1 MSDTSNA
8 IAPTKPRARSRL
20 TNGTS
25 LLSGV
30 DGRGTWARRMRDLI
44 EAHTSDLGGVDV
56 CSQAER
62 SLVRRVATLSVEL
75 EHLEARFA
83 LADGATPQDL
93 DLYQRTANS
102 LRRLLESVG
111 LKRVPR
117 DVTPELAP
125 YIEGHAK

>member
-8 IAPTKPRARSRL
+8 IAATKPRARSRI
-20 TNGTS
+20 TNGS
-25 LLSGV
+25 ALLAGV
-30 DGRGTWARRMRDLI
+30 DGRSMWARRMRDLI

-83 LADGATPQDL
+83 TADGALPHKTSICTSAQL
-93 DLYQRTANS
+93 TAFAAC
-102 LRRLLESVG
+102 LR
-111 LKRVPR
+111 PW
-117 DVTPELAP
+117 A
-125 YIEGHAK
+125 